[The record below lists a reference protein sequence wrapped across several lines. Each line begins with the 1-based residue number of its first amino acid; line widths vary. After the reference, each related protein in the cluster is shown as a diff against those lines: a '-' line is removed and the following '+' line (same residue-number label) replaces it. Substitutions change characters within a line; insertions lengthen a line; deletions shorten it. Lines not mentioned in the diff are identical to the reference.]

1 MPRWPFAYPS
11 GMAFFE
17 ITRSVPISAQEC
29 WLRVTDWPRHS
40 ALVPLTRV
48 SVVGGGTTELGSVVV
63 ARTGFGPLGFDDP
76 MEVVA
81 WQPPT
86 GRAPGRVRLEKRGSA
101 VLGWAEVE
109 VRADGTRSV
118 LRWREEIRLRGVP
131 APLDAVLAGVGRR
144 VFGRVVDGLLR
155 G

>member
-1 MPRWPFAYPS
+1 
-11 GMAFFE
+11 MAFFE

-48 SVVGGGTTELGSVVV
+48 TAVGGGTTGLGSVVV
-63 ARTGFGPLGFDDP
+63 ARTSVGPLGFDDP
-76 MEVVA
+76 MEVVV
-81 WQPPT
+81 WQPPAAQ
-86 GRAPGRVRLEKRGSA
+86 APGRVRLEKRGSV

-109 VRADGTRSV
+109 VRADGAGSL

-131 APLDAVLAGVGRR
+131 GPLDAVLAGGGRR

>member
-1 MPRWPFAYPS
+1 
-11 GMAFFE
+11 MAFFE
-17 ITRSVPISAQEC
+17 ITRSVPVGAQEC

-40 ALVPLTRV
+40 ALVPLTTV
-48 SVVGGGTTELGSVVV
+48 AAVGGGTTELGSVVA
-63 ARTGFGPLGFDDP
+63 ARTGLGPLGFDDP
-76 MEVVA
+76 MEVVL

-86 GRAPGRVRLEKRGSA
+86 PQAPGRVRLEKRGSV
-101 VLGWAEVE
+101 VLGWAEIE
-109 VRADGTRSV
+109 VRADGAGSL

-131 APLDAVLAGVGRR
+131 APLNAVLASGGRR

>member
-1 MPRWPFAYPS
+1 
-11 GMAFFE
+11 MAFFE
-17 ITRSVPISAQEC
+17 ITRSVPVGPQEC

-40 ALVPLTRV
+40 AFVPLTRV
-48 SVVGGGTTELGSVVV
+48 AAVGGGTTGIGSVVL
-63 ARTGFGPLGFDDP
+63 ARTAVGPLGFDDP

-86 GRAPGRVRLEKRGSA
+86 ARAPGRVRLEKRGSL

-109 VRADGTRSV
+109 VRADGAGSLV
-118 LRWREEIRLRGVP
+118 RWREEIRLRGLP
-131 APLDAVLAGVGRR
+131 SPLDAALATGGRR
-144 VFGRVVDGLLR
+144 VFTRVVDGLLR